1 MVYNISMDKILKN
14 LINTLIII
22 SIILLFS
29 SCGQRTKTITLT
41 NIAVD
46 VPEDF
51 KVGFLDGTVAIDNT
65 VAFNESYGV
74 ERNTA
79 IYTVAYTKYKPIYN
93 GAVTLEK
100 ARNDIVNGL
109 KNNQFI
115 KEFEIVNEGPVEG
128 PNDSYK
134 ILLSFYYGPNKTYHK
149 SFSMVHENGLLQII
163 CMYNANSKKDD
174 REIENIIKSVRIVD
188 SSNTNN

>member
-1 MVYNISMDKILKN
+1 MSKIL
-14 LINTLIII
+14 INILIII
-22 SIILLFS
+22 SLLLSFS
-29 SCGQRTKTITLT
+29 SCSQRTKTITLT

-79 IYTVAYTKYKPIYN
+79 IYTVVYRKYKPIYN
-93 GAVTLEK
+93 GTITLEK

-109 KNNQFI
+109 RNNQFI
-115 KEFEIVNEGPVEG
+115 KEFEIVNEGSVEG
-128 PNDSYK
+128 SSNSYK

-149 SFSMVHENGLLQII
+149 SFSMVHENGILQIM

-174 REIENIIKSVRIVD
+174 KEIENIIKSVRILD
-188 SSNTNN
+188 NTNTNN

>member
-1 MVYNISMDKILKN
+1 MSKRLKKI
-14 LINTLIII
+14 INTLIII
-22 SIILLFS
+22 AIILLFS
-29 SCGQRTKTITLT
+29 SCSQRTKTITLT

-79 IYTVAYTKYKPIYN
+79 IYTVVYTKYKPIYN
-93 GAVTLEK
+93 GTITLEK

-109 KNNQFI
+109 RNNQFI

-128 PNDSYK
+128 SSNSYK

-174 REIENIIKSVRIVD
+174 KEIENIIKSVRILD